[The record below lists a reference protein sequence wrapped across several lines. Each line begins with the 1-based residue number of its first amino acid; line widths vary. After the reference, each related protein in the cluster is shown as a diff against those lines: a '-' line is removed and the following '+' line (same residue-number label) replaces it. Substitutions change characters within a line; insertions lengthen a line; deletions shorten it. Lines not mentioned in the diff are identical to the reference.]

1 MPLRARASISSAV
14 GSCCHFLSNS
24 LSNSLPYPLHNNCQ
38 LKLDRGQE
46 SADATGLVDAPNSR
60 TRWIETVTIIEHEL
74 KISPK
79 LVCFHILVVRKLVL
93 NRHQVHWM
101 PNILHIRRI

>member
-1 MPLRARASISSAV
+1 MHLRARASISSAV

-24 LSNSLPYPLHNNCQ
+24 LSNSLPYPLHNNRQ

-46 SADATGLVDAPNSR
+46 SVDAIGLANAPNSR
-60 TRWIETVTIIEHEL
+60 AQWIEIVTIIEHEL
-74 KISPK
+74 KIGPK
-79 LVCFHILVVRKLVL
+79 LLCFHILVVRELVL

-101 PNILHIRRI
+101 SNILHIRRI